1 MVPEARSAD
10 TVHAEHKE
18 EKKLVT
24 VTLITIDPET
34 GEEVAEEKQIAKG
47 KTVVAVVKQELDVPA
62 ELSLWVIGKNGRRK
76 RLADHDVHDVKKGD
90 QFVVI
95 RPGGVS

>member
-1 MVPEARSAD
+1 MSSSQTPIETAAG
-10 TVHAEHKE
+10 K
-18 EKKLVT
+18 KPKLVE

-34 GEEVAEEKQIAKG
+34 GDEVAEEKEISKG
-47 KTVVAVVKQELDVPA
+47 KTVVAVIKQELDVPA

-76 RLADHDVHDVKKGD
+76 RLADHDVHDVKKAD
-90 QFVVI
+90 TFVVI